1 VSGEYRAVVFD
12 FYGTLTQ
19 AVTRGA
25 AHDRVALALGCDPV
39 AFAILLDHTYFAR
52 ARGDYG
58 GTYTVLRWLA
68 QRLGRVPTRSEVATA
83 VRLREAA
90 IRADIRLR
98 PDAVPTLQRLRDKGL
113 RIGLVTDCT
122 GELPPILATL
132 PIGRL
137 IDAAVFSVLLGH
149 SKPDPEMYET
159 ICEHLSVPAPECL
172 YVGDGGSR
180 ELTGAHAA
188 GMTAVRLAA
197 PDLGRH
203 LVYDPDLEF
212 RGIAVTDIASVL
224 DVVRAGREP
233 ALALRA
239 RSMDAGP
246 Y

>member
-1 VSGEYRAVVFD
+1 MSGEYRAVVFD

-19 AVTRGA
+19 AVTRGK

-39 AFAILLDHTYFAR
+39 AFAILLNQTYSAR

-58 GTYTVLRWLA
+58 DAQSVLRWVA
-68 QRLGRVPTRSEVATA
+68 WRLGRVPSYSQITTA
-83 VRLREAA
+83 VRLRLAA
-90 IRADIRLR
+90 VRADIRLR
-98 PDAVPTLQRLRDKGL
+98 PDAVATLQRLRENGL

-122 GELPPILATL
+122 DELPWILATL
-132 PIGRL
+132 PVGRL

-159 ICEHLSVPAPECL
+159 ICERLDVEAPECL
-172 YVGDGGSR
+172 YVGDGGGR
-180 ELTGAHAA
+180 ELSGARAA

-203 LVYDPDLEF
+203 LVYDPDLAWQ
-212 RGIAVTDIASVL
+212 GPSVPDIASVTGL
-224 DVVRAGREP
+224 VHTVREP

-239 RSMDAGP
+239 R
-246 Y
+246 